1 MYVLTNLLFLDITKK
16 SSKVPIY
23 TSQGRDWQ
31 ECPNR
36 NWAAEF
42 GYGGGQTSIGVTR
55 DILSKMAMS
64 FKDDEDEKKAT
75 PGYDSGVGLDDE
87 GKMFQARGF
96 KGTVKASLNRAP
108 RTLSTSS
115 LRTRKRMEALMRRA
129 RDFMKKAGAKKT
141 KILSNHEG
149 TQASSTKNNTAP
161 EPNKDND
168 DRGMNKELEITTKPS
183 ETADSNKQ
191 DPKPT
196 VSSFLLVT
204 ILDFIL
210 LNQIESLK
218 S

>member
-1 MYVLTNLLFLDITKK
+1 MHLLTNLLFLDVTKK

-42 GYGGGQTSIGVTR
+42 GYGGGHTSIGVTR

-64 FKDDEDEKKAT
+64 FKDDEDDKKAT

-115 LRTRKRMEALMRRA
+115 LRTRKRMEALMKRA
-129 RDFMKKAGAKKT
+129 RDFMKKAGAKKM

-149 TQASSTKNNTAP
+149 TQANSTAP
-161 EPNKDND
+161 EPNKDNE
-168 DRGMNKELEITTKPS
+168 GMIKELEITT
-183 ETADSNKQ
+183 ETRETTNTKKQ

-210 LNQIESLK
+210 LNQRIFDFLFTAPFK
-218 S
+218 

>member
-1 MYVLTNLLFLDITKK
+1 MYVLTNLFFLDITKK

-42 GYGGGQTSIGVTR
+42 GYGGGHTSIGVTR

-108 RTLSTSS
+108 RTLSSSS

-129 RDFMKKAGAKKT
+129 RDFMKKAGAKKM
-141 KILSNHEG
+141 KILSNHEV
-149 TQASSTKNNTAP
+149 TKNNTAP
-161 EPNKDND
+161 EQNKDND
-168 DRGMNKELEITTKPS
+168 KELEITIKPS

-196 VSSFLLVT
+196 VSSF
-204 ILDFIL
+204 FIGY
-210 LNQIESLK
+210 
-218 S
+218 